1 MTYLIE
7 LILYIY
13 CPWVYLENSIMKRSI
28 WRNKKGQ
35 IQGVDFA
42 LAMIVFMIMFTEVIV
57 LSLSFLEP
65 KYQNLDSEAFETRAG
80 QVADAFFMSAGYP
93 SDWEYDFTSEFHSFG
108 LRQVGSTSLDA
119 NKIARITPNN
129 LYSINYQNLKRNIS
143 REEDMGF
150 QFRIESLFSVSAS
163 LSLTQ
168 PTGTIEIET
177 SLGDCSVW
185 IFVVAPNSTVI
196 YTQIDKTDNL
206 GLLSLPINLGTGIL
220 PTGYYTV
227 VVFAES
233 QMGVYAVDYSN
244 VIIGSSVNYGFKTCI
259 QESEVN
265 NGLTYIQ
272 TYCAQSMSTL
282 GVTVLFPFLPGGE
295 AYSNDESIINSPN
308 TNEIF
313 EVRMPTNGTCVVLVN
328 ANSTAG
334 VQRKVYI
341 YPSLL
346 NDNLGTTFG
355 ESIVP
360 ENKESIK
367 IENLVIIRECIFKA
381 VLYIWSE

>member
-1 MTYLIE
+1 
-7 LILYIY
+7 
-13 CPWVYLENSIMKRSI
+13 MKRSI

-80 QVADAFFMSAGYP
+80 QVSNTFFMSAGYP
-93 SDWEYDFTSEFHSFG
+93 NNWEYDYTSNFNSFG
-108 LRQVGSTSLDA
+108 LRQVGSSSLDA

-129 LYSINYQNLKRNIS
+129 LFSIDYQNLKRNIS

-150 QFRIESLFSVSAS
+150 QFRIESLFRVRAS
-163 LSLTQ
+163 LTLTQ
-168 PTGTIEIET
+168 PTGTIDIET
-177 SLGDCSVW
+177 SLGGCSVW
-185 IFVVAPNSTVI
+185 VFVVAPNNTVI
-196 YTQIDKTDNL
+196 YTQRDKTDSL
-206 GLLSLPINLGTGIL
+206 GLLSLPVNLGATVL
-220 PTGYYTV
+220 PNGYYTV
-227 VVFAES
+227 IVFAES
-233 QMGVYAVDYSN
+233 QLGIFAIDYSD
-244 VIIGSSVNYGFKTCI
+244 VIIGPSVNFGFKTSI

-272 TYCAQSMSTL
+272 TYCAQSLTAL
-282 GVTVLFPFLPGGE
+282 GVTVLFPFLPGGD
-295 AYSNDESIINSPN
+295 AYSNEVSIISSPN

-313 EVRMPTNGTCVVLVN
+313 ELRMPTNGTSVVIIN
-328 ANSTAG
+328 ANSPVG
-334 VQRKVYI
+334 VQRKTYI

-346 NDNLGTTFG
+346 NDDLGTTYG

-360 ENKESIK
+360 ENKELIK

-381 VLYIWSE
+381 VLYIWPE